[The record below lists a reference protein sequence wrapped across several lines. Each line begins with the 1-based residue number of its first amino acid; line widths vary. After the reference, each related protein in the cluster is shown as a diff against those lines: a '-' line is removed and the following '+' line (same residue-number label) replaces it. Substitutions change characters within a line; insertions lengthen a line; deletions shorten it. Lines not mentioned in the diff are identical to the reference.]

1 MAKYEVM
8 VDTLG
13 ANPTFSKGDII
24 DDNGEMKP
32 PYDFGHLV
40 RNGAIRKVVESTA
53 TTVHPSPAVMPASS
67 TSSAAEATSQA
78 QGESQQSPRGEAS
91 TGHHAVS
98 ALDVLDADQQ
108 AAMRAAGLDTDDK
121 IRAASDDDLKA
132 VEGIGPATIRKLR
145 EAAGA

>member
-24 DDNGEMKP
+24 EDSGEMKP

-40 RNGAIRKVVESTA
+40 RTGAIRKLGDGTA
-53 TTVHPSPAVMPASS
+53 TTVASTPVEPALVAPVAAMPTPPPA
-67 TSSAAEATSQA
+67 TVAEASPM
-78 QGESQQSPRGEAS
+78 GEPS
-91 TGHHAVS
+91 TGTHAVG

-108 AAMRAAGLDTDDK
+108 AALSAAGFGSADA
-121 IRAASDDDLKA
+121 IRAASDEDLLK
-132 VEGIGPATIRKLR
+132 VEGIGPATLRKLR
-145 EAAGA
+145 EATQA